1 MSHPEDLLAEYVD
14 GALAERERAA
24 VDAHLAGCDRCREE
38 ISLARASRASVRRL
52 PELEAPEGSA
62 SRALRE
68 ALGPGA
74 GREAGRTGVAAA
86 ARPPRWARWIP
97 AAAAAALIGLLA
109 LTVPRIGDHAVPATS
124 QANPFAGGER
134 AATAPSAAAPSADA
148 QKALDRLLVAGVP
161 LEHRSQSYTAAD
173 IRQLTDSTAA
183 RYAGAAVPK
192 THKASD
198 SASTAM
204 GALVSSGDA
213 KSAIA
218 CISSQVT
225 SSPTDALVELIE
237 ADYEGAPAYFAVFVE
252 SPAPGDPVNEVIV
265 WVVRKDGC
273 TIANFAFRKL

>member
-173 IRQLTDSTAA
+173 IRQLTDATAA

-198 SASTAM
+198 AASTAM

-218 CISSQVT
+218 CLSSQVA

-265 WVVRKDGC
+265 WVVRRDGC